1 MYSVTF
7 TCPKGRVNRA
17 NLNKIQVWVNVDGV
31 RSTAYLDLRVNPDE
45 FKKAIFSNRS
55 NHISHYCSEVR
66 RKIDEYYTE
75 CVVKGLQVQAATL
88 TEYVRNGFEEQHY
101 TVFNLFDD
109 FIDIINKRKG
119 AETHPPVEV
128 P

>member
-7 TCPKGRVNRA
+7 TCPRSRTNRA
-17 NLNKIQVWVNVDGV
+17 NLNKIQVWVNVDGD
-31 RSTAYLDLRVNPDE
+31 RSTAYLNLRVNPDE

-55 NHISHYCSEVR
+55 NHISRYCSEVR

-75 CVVKGLQVQAATL
+75 CVVKGLQVRAATL

-109 FIDIINKRKG
+109 FIDIINKSCSRSSSSF
-119 AETHPPVEV
+119 
-128 P
+128 